1 MPIAALGSHRCPLK
15 HRRDIGAAP
24 AARFAGEL
32 GLQVGQA
39 NVVIP
44 FGGIDD
50 NRVRAFEVAAVDE
63 QPGRAV
69 AGPHFPEGDFLD
81 PLHRL
86 ILPRIRP
93 NLNKLPRIV
102 DTWWRGPAHVE
113 RSHRAPDISIG
124 SDSCSMMRIRSAMP
138 CAWVSSRAR
147 MRCR

>member
-15 HRRDIGAAP
+15 QRPDVGTAP
-24 AARFAGEL
+24 ATGLAGKLRLQIRQPHVIAPWL
-32 GLQVGQA
+32 G
-39 NVVIP
+39 IH
-44 FGGIDD
+44 D
-50 NRVRAFEVAAVDE
+50 NRVRAFEVAAVDD

-81 PLHRL
+81 LLHRL

-124 SDSCSMMRIRSAMP
+124 SGFVFDDADTVGHALHVGQFAGPNAM
-138 CAWVSSRAR
+138 
-147 MRCR
+147 